1 MFRGELADRR
11 ILFHLIKSASASGAR
26 GEGKTDHRFLSAP
39 KPVPSATQFSRRP
52 AATLFCGE
60 GSPTGPVKSPP
71 PPDSACRSDRVE
83 GYLMWRR
90 DGRLPDRPWDRPG
103 TDPGTPSGETS
114 TAARGVQRSPPSD
127 TGPRLRAPMRDAS
140 RASSAVQASA
150 SPGLHSPGVRPIQ
163 AAAMRLRQDGPL
175 PTRARGMREAAGE
188 RSDHLHEPPG

>member
-52 AATLFCGE
+52 AATLFCRE
-60 GSPTGPVKSPP
+60 GSPTCPVKSPP

-90 DGRLPDRPWDRPG
+90 DGRLPDRPWDRPRDTVG
-103 TDPGTPSGETS
+103 RDVNGSPWRPTE
-114 TAARGVQRSPPSD
+114 PPSD

-140 RASSAVQASA
+140 RAPSAVQASA
-150 SPGLHSPGVRPIQ
+150 SPGVRPIQ

>member
-52 AATLFCGE
+52 AATLFCRE
-60 GSPTGPVKSPP
+60 GSPTCPVKSPP

-103 TDPGTPSGETS
+103 TDPGPTPGHRRE
-114 TAARGVQRSPPSD
+114 RRQRQPV
-127 TGPRLRAPMRDAS
+127 AS
-140 RASSAVQASA
+140 NGASLGYGTPTSSADEGRVPCVLHGPDLRQSRPPPVQASGQ
-150 SPGLHSPGVRPIQ
+150 S
-163 AAAMRLRQDGPL
+163 RQ
-175 PTRARGMREAAGE
+175 RR
-188 RSDHLHEPPG
+188 